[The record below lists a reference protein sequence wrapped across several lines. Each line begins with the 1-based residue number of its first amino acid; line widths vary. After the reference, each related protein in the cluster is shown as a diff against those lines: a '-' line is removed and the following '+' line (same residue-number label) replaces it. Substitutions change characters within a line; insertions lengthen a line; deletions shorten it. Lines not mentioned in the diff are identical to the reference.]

1 MGFVDEGFS
10 RVKIAEGQVL
20 LSAQEVLS
28 KTSNL
33 KRALNL
39 LMKSLVETIE
49 PADAGILYLY
59 DDKLQQLSA
68 KVSHGHNRDNT
79 EHSLCLNEGAARR
92 CYGLRR
98 SLLLSSVEA
107 MMECTATLRPETTN
121 HSTKMRQGLR
131 PTLSMI
137 ATPLILREKNLGVVL
152 LEHYKQHRP
161 FRETDLPQ
169 VEALASWISLI
180 LDDMQ
185 SYLEVKHTKRSY
197 RELLSKLNAATEEER
212 RRIAR
217 EIHDEVDQL
226 LLSVKFNFENMEILL
241 PDDFIEARNILE
253 VSKASINRALDE
265 LDKLIL
271 NLRPPALDDLGLPQA
286 LDWYIHNFSKGTH
299 LPVTLEMNNL
309 TQRRPAPVI
318 ETQLFRITQ
327 EALSNVIKH
336 AQATSAKVKL
346 NFSKSQLVLEVED
359 NGVGFDHAAVL
370 HMSSD
375 KRSLGLLGMKERAE
389 LCGGSLQ
396 IDSAPE
402 RGTCIRV
409 YVLTDSYDWGA
420 Y

>member
-10 RVKIAEGQVL
+10 RVKIAEGQVF
-20 LSAQEVLS
+20 LSAYEVLS
-28 KTSNL
+28 KTSDL

-39 LMKSLVETIE
+39 LIKSLVETIE

-59 DDKLQQLSA
+59 DDKLQQLGA
-68 KVSHGHNRDNT
+68 KVSHGYNRDNA

-92 CYGLRR
+92 CYGLRK

-107 MMECTATLRPETTN
+107 MMEYTATLRPENAN
-121 HSTKMRQGLR
+121 HSIKMRQGLR

-137 ATPLILREKNLGVVL
+137 ATPLILREKSFGVVL
-152 LEHYKQHRP
+152 LKHYKQHRP

-197 RELLSKLNAATEEER
+197 RELLGKLNAATEEER

-241 PDDFIEARNILE
+241 PDDFIEVRNILE
-253 VSKASINRALDE
+253 VSKSSINRALDE

-286 LDWYIHNFSKGTH
+286 LDWYIHNFSKEAH
-299 LPVTLEMNNL
+299 LPITLEMNNL

-318 ETQLFRITQ
+318 ETQLFRIAQ
-327 EALSNVIKH
+327 EALSNVAKH

-346 NFSKSQLVLEVED
+346 NFSKLQLVLEVED

-389 LCGGSLQ
+389 LCGGTLQ

-402 RGTCIRV
+402 HGTCIRV